1 MPPWV
6 DLGAT
11 PQGDRGP
18 QRLHA
23 AGVTNWGDIGS
34 PLGRGIPSVAH
45 MSSPFALPSGRE
57 SMVLVLRPL
66 AIVAVVLLLYALTPV
81 HAGPAAVAAVL
92 SSSASI
98 GLLLWIV
105 VRQTRRIARH
115 AEPAVAAVEALA
127 LLGTL
132 FVLSF
137 SMTYVALS
145 ASDPASFSQPVGKVA
160 AIYFSMTITSTV
172 GFGDIVAVSDV
183 ARMTVVVQMVA
194 NLVFLALVVRLI
206 TEVAR
211 WARAQRVPPRATLEE
226 APDPE

>member
-1 MPPWV
+1 
-6 DLGAT
+6 
-11 PQGDRGP
+11 
-18 QRLHA
+18 
-23 AGVTNWGDIGS
+23 
-34 PLGRGIPSVAH
+34 
-45 MSSPFALPSGRE
+45 MSSPLALPSGRE
-57 SMVLVLRPL
+57 SLVLILRPM

-81 HAGPAAVAAVL
+81 NAGPAAVAAVL
-92 SSSASI
+92 SSLASI

-145 ASDPASFSQPVGKVA
+145 ASDPTSFSQPVDKVA
-160 AIYFSMTITSTV
+160 AIYFSMTIMSTV

-183 ARMTVVVQMVA
+183 ARMTVVVQMIA
-194 NLVFLALVVRLI
+194 NLVLLALVVRII
-206 TEVAR
+206 TEVTR
-211 WARAQRVPPRATLEE
+211 WARAQRAPAGATPED
-226 APDPE
+226 APDAD